1 MRESMR
7 RSTAFSGTFSL
18 LRTAFSGAFVLAAIF
33 SCSDSTAPAVKADRD
48 PALDGITVVHFN
60 VADALKHSIQPVSGS
75 ASLSVPQSANKTLLV
90 TSAKASLSASAA
102 SYTVSSLPSFNPERA
117 PSKFLMSCDDCVAY
131 DTPIGFD
138 FTFYGNTYSKLHV
151 GANGFVGFDRSIES
165 GCCEGGE
172 IPSSDDPTYNNM
184 IAVAWTDLNSGVL
197 NSDIRYE
204 TEGSAP
210 DRKLVIQWNNVPE
223 YYNGLGRVTAQLV
236 LSEGSNDI
244 TINTFSENVSNQY
257 HAVTQ
262 GIENADGTE
271 AAFVDGRVH
280 AFFTLSNDA
289 VRFSPSH
296 VVANEPPV
304 LVAPPN
310 IDVTTTPPTFAL
322 GVGLCTA
329 KVNPGLPTVTDDAD
343 GVTTNG
349 VRSDDAVLPLVGDYP
364 KGVTTIAWTA
374 TDAGG
379 LTASGSQ
386 TVTVRDNE
394 KPLVSAPA
402 AVSVRTDRGKNTA
415 TVSVVAAT
423 AQDNCPNV
431 TVAGAR
437 GDGAELSAAYPIGLT
452 TITWTATDQ
461 SGNSSSASQS
471 INVHANLAPIVTAPA
486 SFAVNTDAGVC
497 NALANIGVASVTD
510 DDIGS
515 TVQGRR
521 SDGAL
526 LSAAYPKGITTITW
540 IATDADGLLS
550 APASQTVTVNDGER
564 PSVTAP
570 ADISTGNTLGLASA
584 VVAVGRATAQ
594 DNCRDVTVNGA
605 RNDGAAL
612 DAPYNVGVTTI
623 VWTAR
628 DLAGNSAAA
637 SQRITVRDVDAP
649 VITVPA
655 PISADA
661 TSPAGALVN
670 YSVSFSDNVAVM
682 NHSCSPASGSTF
694 AVGPN
699 TVSCSASDAAGNTAT
714 KTFTVTVVGARAQEE
729 SLIAWILRQNLPNG
743 ATNPLVNQVRAAL
756 SATDISTSCTKMSD
770 FLHMVAVK
778 SASLTDA
785 QETYMSDAAAKI
797 MGAMGCS

>member
-1 MRESMR
+1 
-7 RSTAFSGTFSL
+7 
-18 LRTAFSGAFVLAAIF
+18 
-33 SCSDSTAPAVKADRD
+33 VKADRD
-48 PALDGITVVHFN
+48 PALDGINVVHFN

-102 SYTVSSLPSFNPERA
+102 SYTVSLLPSFDPA
-117 PSKFLMSCDDCVAY
+117 PAPTKFLMSCDDCVAY

-184 IAVAWTDLNSGVL
+184 IAVAWTDLNSGAL

-204 TEGSAP
+204 TQGIAP
-210 DRKLVIQWNNVPE
+210 SRKLVIQWNNVPE
-223 YYNGLGRVTAQLV
+223 YFNGPGRVTAQLV

-244 TINTFSENVSNQY
+244 TINTFSNTILTNQY
-257 HAVTQ
+257 HHVTQ

-271 AAFVDGRVH
+271 AEFVDGRVY
-280 AFFTLSNDA
+280 AFFALSRDA

-310 IDVTTTPPTFAL
+310 IDVTTTPPAISAGATRLAFAVAS

-329 KVNPGLPTVTDDAD
+329 KVNPGLPTVTDDAP

-349 VRSDDAVLPLVGDYP
+349 VRSDDALLPLVGEYP
-364 KGVTTIAWTA
+364 RGVTTIAWTA

-394 KPLVSAPA
+394 KPLVTAPA
-402 AVSVRTDRGKNTA
+402 DVSVRTDRGKNTA
-415 TVSVVAAT
+415 TVAVGSPQ
-423 AQDNCPNV
+423 AQDNCLY
-431 TVAGAR
+431 VAVSSAR
-437 GDGAELSAAYPIGLT
+437 SDGADLSAPYPIGLT
-452 TITWTATDQ
+452 TITWTASDQ
-461 SGNSSSASQS
+461 SGNSSSVSQS
-471 INVHANLAPIVTAPA
+471 VNVHANLAPVVTAPA

-515 TVQGRR
+515 TVAGRR

-526 LSAAYPKGITTITW
+526 LSAAYPKGVTTITW

-637 SQRITVRDVDAP
+637 SQTITVRDVDAP

-699 TVSCSASDAAGNTAT
+699 TVSCTASDAAGNTAT
-714 KTFTVTVVGARAQEE
+714 KPFTVTVAGPRPQEE

-743 ATNPLVNQVRAAL
+743 TTNPLVNQVRAAL

-778 SASLTDA
+778 SASLSDA
-785 QETYMSDAAAKI
+785 QETYMSEAAAKI